1 MLRESN
7 LSGFGDLQ
15 QVSPARE
22 YRELIECQYRNVVY
36 KERGMKY
43 WRNKANRI
51 LVDNPEIHLHKPLW
65 SYLDSHIV
73 DGKVDSGA
81 TIAGQE
87 DRTDI
92 RILTFENDLY
102 IIEIKCL
109 GRTES
114 GTYYSDDWANQGYIQ
129 INLYLKDE
137 VDSTSGTLVLYDGRK
152 DDEDIEWFQGV
163 ECSPKYDNNPMRF
176 HLESKSV

>member
-15 QVSPARE
+15 QASPARE
-22 YRELIECQYRNVVY
+22 YRELIEYQYRNVVY
-36 KERGMKY
+36 KERGVKY
-43 WRNKANRI
+43 WRNKVNRI
-51 LVDNPEIHLHKPLW
+51 LVDNPKIHLHKPLW

-152 DDEDIEWFQGV
+152 DDEDREWFQGV

>member
-1 MLRESN
+1 
-7 LSGFGDLQ
+7 
-15 QVSPARE
+15 
-22 YRELIECQYRNVVY
+22 
-36 KERGMKY
+36 
-43 WRNKANRI
+43 
-51 LVDNPEIHLHKPLW
+51 LW
-65 SYLDSHIV
+65 GHV
-73 DGKVDSGA
+73 RA

-92 RILTFENDLY
+92 RILTFDNDLY

-109 GRTES
+109 GTTKS

-152 DDEDIEWFQGV
+152 DDEEIEWCQGV

-176 HLESKSV
+176 YLESESASVKAKKILSNLKKKSQNEQDR